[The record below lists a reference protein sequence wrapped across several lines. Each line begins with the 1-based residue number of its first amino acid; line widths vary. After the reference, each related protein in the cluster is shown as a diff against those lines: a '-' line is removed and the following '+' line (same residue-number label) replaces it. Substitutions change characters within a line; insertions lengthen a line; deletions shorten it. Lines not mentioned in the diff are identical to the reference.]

1 MATDIIA
8 NNQLTFNHYPF
19 NNTSM
24 KKIVSLLAFAFLSI
38 NLSAQSGDWIEL
50 FNGKNMDGWKISD
63 NPASFNVEDG
73 VIKVAGPRA
82 HAFYEGE
89 VGNHDFKNFELMV
102 EVKTMPKANSGIFF
116 HTVFQETG
124 WPNKGYEVQVNQSHS
139 DWRKTGSLYSFNDV
153 KEVFVKDGE
162 WYTEHIIVKG
172 DHVTVKINGK
182 TVMEYVE
189 SEDKNRP
196 ANAGEKKIDRGTFA
210 LQAHDPESV
219 IYYRS
224 VKVKILP

>member
-1 MATDIIA
+1 MKNLLVI
-8 NNQLTFNHYPF
+8 LFLFSFSTFSF
-19 NNTSM
+19 AQ
-24 KKIVSLLAFAFLSI
+24 KDGWVS
-38 NLSAQSGDWIEL
+38 L
-50 FNGKNMDGWKISD
+50 FNGKNLDGWKVSE
-63 NPASFNVEDG
+63 NPSSFAVVDG
-73 VIKVAGPRA
+73 EIKIDGPRA
-82 HAFYEGE
+82 HAFYVGDVNNGE
-89 VGNHDFKNFELMV
+89 FKNFEFMA

-116 HTVFQETG
+116 HTTYQETG
-124 WPNKGYEVQVNQSHS
+124 WPNKGYEVQVNQTHS

-182 TVMEYVE
+182 TVMEYIE

-196 ANAGEKKIDRGTFA
+196 ANAGEKKIDKGTFA

-219 IYYRS
+219 IYYRNIK
-224 VKVKILP
+224 VKVLD

>member
-1 MATDIIA
+1 
-8 NNQLTFNHYPF
+8 
-19 NNTSM
+19 M
-24 KKIVSLLAFAFLSI
+24 KKIVFLLSFTLLSL
-38 NLSAQSGDWIEL
+38 NLSAQNGDWIEL

-73 VIKVAGPRA
+73 VIKVDGPRA
-82 HAFYEGE
+82 HAFYNGE
-89 VGNHDFKNFELMV
+89 VGNHDFKNFELIV

-116 HTVFQETG
+116 HTIFQETG

-153 KEVFVKDGE
+153 KEVYVQDGE

-172 DHVTVKINGK
+172 DQVTVKINGK
-182 TVMEYVE
+182 TVMEYDE

-219 IYYRS
+219 IYYKS

>member
-1 MATDIIA
+1 
-8 NNQLTFNHYPF
+8 
-19 NNTSM
+19 M
-24 KKIVSLLAFAFLSI
+24 KKTVFLLALVLLSFR
-38 NLSAQSGDWIEL
+38 LTAQSQEWIEL
-50 FNGKNMDGWKISD
+50 FNGKNLDGWKVSE
-63 NPASFNVEDG
+63 NPTSFKVEDG
-73 VIKVAGPRA
+73 VIKVDGPRA

-89 VGNHDFKNFELMV
+89 VGNHDFKNFELKV

-116 HTVFQETG
+116 HTVYQEKG
-124 WPNKGYEVQVNQSHS
+124 WPNKGYEVQVNQTHG

-153 KEVFVKDGE
+153 KEVYVKDGE

-172 DHVTVKINGK
+172 DQVTVKINGK
-182 TVMEYVE
+182 TVMEYDE

-196 ANAGEKKIDRGTFA
+196 ENAGEKKIDRGTVA

>member
-1 MATDIIA
+1 
-8 NNQLTFNHYPF
+8 
-19 NNTSM
+19 M
-24 KKIVSLLAFAFLSI
+24 KKIVSLLALVLLSL
-38 NLSAQSGDWIEL
+38 NLSAQGGDWIEL

-73 VIKVAGPRA
+73 VIKVDGPRA
-82 HAFYEGE
+82 HAFYEGK

-124 WPNKGYEVQVNQSHS
+124 WPNKGYEVQVNQSHG

-162 WYTEHIIVKG
+162 WYTEHIIVNG
-172 DHVTVKINGK
+172 DQVTVKINGK
-182 TVMEYVE
+182 TVMEYDE

-219 IYYRS
+219 IYYKS

>member
-1 MATDIIA
+1 
-8 NNQLTFNHYPF
+8 
-19 NNTSM
+19 M
-24 KKIVSLLAFAFLSI
+24 KKIASLLVLVLISL
-38 NLSAQSGDWIEL
+38 NLSAQNGDWIEL

-73 VIKVAGPRA
+73 VIKVDGPRA

-89 VGNHDFKNFELMV
+89 VANHDFKNFELMV
-102 EVKTMPKANSGIFF
+102 EVKTMPKANSGIFI
-116 HTVFQETG
+116 HTEYQENG
-124 WPNKGYEVQVNQSHS
+124 WPNKGHEIQVNQSHG
-139 DWRKTGSLYSFNDV
+139 DWRKTGSVYSFKDV
-153 KEVFVKDGE
+153 KETFVEDGE

-172 DHVTVKINGK
+172 DKVTVKVNGK
-182 TVMEYVE
+182 TINEYDE
-189 SEDKNRP
+189 SEDRT
-196 ANAGEKKIDRGTFA
+196 GDLGTKKLSSGTIA

>member
-1 MATDIIA
+1 
-8 NNQLTFNHYPF
+8 
-19 NNTSM
+19 M
-24 KKIVSLLAFAFLSI
+24 KKIVSLLAFVLLSM

-50 FNGKNMDGWKISD
+50 FNGKNMDSWKISD

-73 VIKVAGPRA
+73 VIKVDGPRA
-82 HAFYEGE
+82 HAFYEGK

-116 HTVFQETG
+116 HTIFQETG
-124 WPNKGYEVQVNQSHS
+124 WPNKGYEVQVNQSHG

-162 WYTEHIIVKG
+162 WYTEHIIVNG
-172 DHVTVKINGK
+172 DQVTVKINGK
-182 TVMEYVE
+182 TVMEYDE

-196 ANAGEKKIDRGTFA
+196 ANAGEKKIDHGTFA